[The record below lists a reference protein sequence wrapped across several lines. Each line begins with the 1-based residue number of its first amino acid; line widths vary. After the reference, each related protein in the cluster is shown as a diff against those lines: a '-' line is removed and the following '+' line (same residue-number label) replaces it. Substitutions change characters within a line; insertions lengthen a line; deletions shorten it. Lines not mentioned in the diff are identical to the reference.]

1 VELVTANH
9 RADGFREGRFLRQR
23 GRALGGS
30 FRQKS
35 LGVVM
40 LGEQGFDP
48 MPQSRVAPA
57 GAGQED
63 GTFVRFYF
71 QGLMEQRLGVRAIGR
86 HSWFWRLPRP
96 DDRRH

>member
-1 VELVTANH
+1 
-9 RADGFREGRFLRQR
+9 
-23 GRALGGS
+23 
-30 FRQKS
+30 
-35 LGVVM
+35 M

-86 HSWFWRLPRP
+86 HSWF
-96 DDRRH
+96 